1 MKTDHEYIDSSPQT
15 LEMLSGKSGL
25 SPLFIQ
31 QLKIQGK
38 IMAKVVTSELSG
50 NSVILYSGEDLINW
64 IRENPTEY
72 VRHCLPVIP
81 SANGRGDKENGK
93 SLFEKE

>member
-1 MKTDHEYIDSSPQT
+1 MNTDHEYIDSSPQT

-50 NSVILYSGEDLINW
+50 NSVILYSGQDLIDW
-64 IRENPTEY
+64 IRENPKEY
-72 VRHCLPVIP
+72 VRHCLPVVMKDLNSKI
-81 SANGRGDKENGK
+81 NGTSE
-93 SLFEKE
+93 